1 MSLTLLLQQLLILL
15 HILCILI
22 NSFCFSE
29 RNKTGTCQLKGF
41 SMANKMIITD
51 TPHSL
56 LKNKICSSLYSG
68 KEQEGT
74 NSLSLSL
81 LVLSLVLFFAPS
93 FLLGTEDDG
102 SLSLTDS
109 RLDAPNCTLIKW
121 FIYQTSSIG
130 DFYIFFI
137 IRRNL
142 KMLSIYVSKE
152 RKEFPP

>member
-1 MSLTLLLQQLLILL
+1 
-15 HILCILI
+15 
-22 NSFCFSE
+22 
-29 RNKTGTCQLKGF
+29 
-41 SMANKMIITD
+41 MANKIIITD
-51 TPHSL
+51 NPHSL
-56 LKNKICSSLYSG
+56 LKNKICSSLYFG